1 MDKHLILA
9 KLQDIFHD
17 ILDNVDIELSGE
29 TTAED
34 IEEWDSLT
42 HIQIVN
48 AAEKEFGIKFTS
60 FEITS
65 WIDIEELVDCIA
77 KKLA

>member
-1 MDKHLILA
+1 MEKNEILA
-9 KLQDIFHD
+9 KLQEIFCD
-17 ILDNVDIELSGE
+17 ILDNNDIVLEYE

-42 HIQIVN
+42 HIQIIK
-48 AAEKEFGIKFTS
+48 AAEDIFSIKFTAY
-60 FEITS
+60 EITS

-77 KKLA
+77 KKLS